1 MQFVKRKFDKLAMNT
16 SLHEI
21 VSIRD
26 IVKDQLK
33 LSVDEKIIVFY
44 RHVLENINHIC
55 KVNDHLLKDEG
66 YLEREHEELKN
77 KSGLKDACLIK
88 ALS

>member
-16 SLHEI
+16 SLYEI
-21 VSIRD
+21 ISIRD
-26 IVKDQLK
+26 FAKDQLK
-33 LSVDEKIIVFY
+33 SSIDEKIIVFY

-55 KVNDHLLKDEG
+55 RVNDHLLKDKR

-77 KSGLKDACLIK
+77 KSGLKDVCLIK